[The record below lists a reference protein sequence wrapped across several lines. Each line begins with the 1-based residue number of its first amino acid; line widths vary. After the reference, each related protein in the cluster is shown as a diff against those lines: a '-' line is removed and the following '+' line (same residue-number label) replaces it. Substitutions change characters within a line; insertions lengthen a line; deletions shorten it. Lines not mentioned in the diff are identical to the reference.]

1 MATSITDYLST
12 QSTPTNTTAAAG
24 STGLASTY
32 ETFLS
37 LLTAQI
43 KNQDP
48 LSPMDTTEWTN
59 QLVQYTSV
67 EQQLKSN
74 EYLATIANQGGD
86 SMTTAVNYIGKDVSA
101 EHDTA
106 TVSASG
112 SGTSWDYKLDG
123 NVANTLLT
131 VKNSNGDIVYTKS
144 IENETQGSH
153 SFEWDGK
160 GSNGKAMPA
169 GDYTLSVTA
178 KNTAGT
184 EINSTVMVKGTVK
197 SAEYENG
204 EIILTIGNN
213 RVPFYK
219 ILSVKQAA
227 AA

>member
-1 MATSITDYLST
+1 MTDYLST
-12 QSTPTNTTAAAG
+12 QSAPTNTTAAAG

-74 EYLATIANQGGD
+74 EYLALIAQQGGD

-106 TVSASG
+106 TVTDSG
-112 SGTSWDYKLDG
+112 AGTSWDYKLDG
-123 NVANTLLT
+123 NVSNTLLV
-131 VKNSNGDIVYTKS
+131 VKNSSGEIVYTKS
-144 IENETQGSH
+144 NTGESQGTH
-153 SFEWDGK
+153 TFEWDGK
-160 GSNGKAMPA
+160 GTNGKAMAA

-178 KNTAGT
+178 TDAGGT
-184 EINSTVMVKGTVK
+184 EIGSTVMVRGTVK
-197 SAEYENG
+197 SAEYEGG

-219 ILSVKQAA
+219 ILSVKAA
-227 AA
+227 AAA

>member
-12 QSTPTNTTAAAG
+12 QSAPTNTTAAAG

-106 TVSASG
+106 TVASSG

-123 NVANTLLT
+123 NVANTLLV
-131 VKNSNGDIVYTKS
+131 VKNSSGDIVYTKS
-144 IENETQGSH
+144 NTGETQGTH
-153 SFEWDGK
+153 SFDWDGK
-160 GSNGKAMPA
+160 ATNGKAVAA

-178 KNTAGT
+178 TDSSGT
-184 EINSTVMVKGTVK
+184 EIGSTVMVKGTVK

-204 EIILTIGNN
+204 EIILTIGGN

-219 ILSVKQAA
+219 ILSVKEAA